1 MAEDDSNE
9 ISIRRAKFSWPLK
22 RHASL
27 KRASD
32 ALKAAEECKGK
43 KLEIVWKSDDE
54 KDRSRGVKVGDTMAF
69 IQSPIDASGEFQ
81 APFQNV
87 RL

>member
-1 MAEDDSNE
+1 VTEEKKAAEQAE
-9 ISIRRAKFSWPLK
+9 A
-22 RHASL
+22 A
-27 KRASD
+27 